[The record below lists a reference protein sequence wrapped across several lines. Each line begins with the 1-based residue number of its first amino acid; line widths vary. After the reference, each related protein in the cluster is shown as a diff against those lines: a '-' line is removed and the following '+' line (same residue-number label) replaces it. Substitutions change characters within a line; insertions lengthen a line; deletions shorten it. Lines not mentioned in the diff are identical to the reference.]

1 MNIET
6 HTPSDEYQTRRTS
19 VVLDAPE
26 IDALGRHH
34 RREATRLTKAG
45 KLDEAAYHAR
55 RADAMLETG
64 IALKMERTEPPAA
77 VQLDANGMDQQG
89 RLWVPVD
96 CGPGV
101 RMAPV
106 TSGNCLAVWQA
117 CTFEA
122 DRQRKAQRIDDADR
136 LLSVA
141 TEFLRIAGELD
152 PNLSVLVAN
161 PPNYAAFGFA

>member
-1 MNIET
+1 MDQTPTEGET
-6 HTPSDEYQTRRTS
+6 LRSMS
-19 VVLDAPE
+19 LVLDGPE

-45 KLDEAAYHAR
+45 KSEEAAQHAS
-55 RADAMLETG
+55 RADAMLQAS
-64 IALKMERTEPPAA
+64 IALTMERMEPPPV

-101 RMAPV
+101 RMVPV

-117 CTFEA
+117 YTFEA
-122 DRQRKAQRIDDADR
+122 DRQRKGQRIDDADR
-136 LLSVA
+136 LLAVA
-141 TEFLRIAGELD
+141 GEFLRVAGELD

>member
-1 MNIET
+1 MSDTAET
-6 HTPSDEYQTRRTS
+6 LGPRSMP
-19 VVLDAPE
+19 VILDGPE
-26 IDALGRHH
+26 IDALARYH
-34 RREATRLTKAG
+34 RREVTRLTKAG
-45 KLDEAAYHAR
+45 QHPEAAHHVM
-55 RADAMLETG
+55 RADAMLQAG
-64 IALKMERTEPPAA
+64 IALRLEQMEPPPV

-89 RLWVPVD
+89 RLWAPVE

-101 RMAPV
+101 RMVPV

-117 CTFEA
+117 YTFEA

-141 TEFLRIAGELD
+141 MEFLRIAGELD

-161 PPNYAAFGFA
+161 PPNYAASGFA